1 MLPRMI
7 DAAGVTEKLKV
18 RDPMRWV
25 GVINALKA
33 QVEEVLFTRI
43 DFPIVKRASEKSPGA
58 HFIFSVPSFDILLV
72 LVLCFL
78 ETIWQDDWM

>member
-33 QVEEVLFTRI
+33 QVEEVLLQ
-43 DFPIVKRASEKSPGA
+43 EL
-58 HFIFSVPSFDILLV
+58 IF
-72 LVLCFL
+72 
-78 ETIWQDDWM
+78 Q